1 MSIVVLNAS
10 REVIGTTSLRRAVN
24 MLVSG
29 AAVGVALADN
39 DAHVVT
45 SASGR
50 AVQVPPMIA
59 LSEYVH
65 VPFRRPSPTKAN
77 VLARDEHTCQYGRCT
92 RRATTVD
99 HVLPRSR
106 GGDNSWQNLV
116 AACVRCN
123 NAKGNRT
130 PKEWGRK
137 LKQRPEALTW
147 AVMVV
152 LRQRLP
158 MAEVARVAAL

>member
-29 AAVGVALADN
+29 AAVGVTLADG
-39 DAHVVT
+39 DDHVVT

-50 AVQVPPMIA
+50 AVLVPPMIA

-65 VPFRRPSPTKAN
+65 VPFRRPSPTKGN
-77 VLARDEHTCQYGRCT
+77 VLARDGHACQYGHCT
-92 RRATTVD
+92 RRATTID
-99 HVLPRSR
+99 HVVPRSR
-106 GGDNSWQNLV
+106 GGDNSWENLV

-123 NAKGNRT
+123 NAKGDRT
-130 PKEWGRK
+130 PREWGRR
-137 LKQRPEALTW
+137 LKQRPEPLSW

-158 MAEVARVAAL
+158 IGEVARVAAI